1 MDDDDDID
9 IEEEKRELPLT
20 LLALA
25 CNLGCMFY
33 WREIL
38 SFILNVISFL
48 FQLFRLI
55 TFG

>member
-25 CNLGCMFY
+25 VMLGCMFY

-38 SFILNVISFL
+38 SFIFNVISFL